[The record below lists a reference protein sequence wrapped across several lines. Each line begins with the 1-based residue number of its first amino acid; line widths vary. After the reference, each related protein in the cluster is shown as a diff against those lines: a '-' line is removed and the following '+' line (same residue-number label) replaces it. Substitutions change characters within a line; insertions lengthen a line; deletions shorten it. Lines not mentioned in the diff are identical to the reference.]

1 MQASQPKTA
10 LGIENFSELTLDD
23 PAFINSQPSKNPS
36 SPCSV
41 YSDYGSIPDE
51 DLINIDSNGNAPQ
64 SPIDNAFTHQAVS
77 RDSSNAGLID
87 DDLWRRLE
95 GVFPILP
102 DGLKSASFRV
112 AYEIT
117 RVFQHVE
124 VQVPWPDIRIP
135 PNHVLENYDKLWNF
149 LASLDILK
157 DKVLP
162 EKSSLEAWDVAVD
175 DYQKGSHGVV
185 LAGSLRFNPEST
197 GPFFCFQLKPLKLDR
212 SHRIG
217 RRLGH
222 SRFLEIDMPCLLTQR
237 VVWDW
242 FWHQQHV
249 LFGYSWKPFF
259 VKDVESRSP
268 KVEKSRPIER
278 EDDLHRVYF
287 FAVAGRGLKKV
298 SDPLQTPPETQKQLE
313 IPIGNLLDMIRPF
326 QENTAQPYLKLFAR
340 TSLALSRNIAT
351 LVLEQTQIRYV
362 ADIKPERHDHHDHL
376 EKQGQDSR
384 IMTDGAGRL
393 SPSFA
398 NKVRQLIGISYH
410 PSAFQGRIGSA
421 KGLWVVD
428 YNDTSNED
436 WIEISDSQRKWN
448 DRQGNHSEAHH
459 SSHRTFEVLEYA
471 RPLKPAKLNMQ
482 MLPIFIAQTKSTDL
496 LRQTLKTLMK
506 QGIWGEFSKLV
517 EAFKDPLLLQQW
529 TKRSSANTNDIL
541 RTGKIP
547 YRAGMPIS
555 SEDQLFMMLDAG
567 FTTDKNSF
575 MKRLARSLLIN
586 RLNEFGRKLNIPLT
600 RSTNVYIMADWW
612 GVLEPGE
619 VYLDFSSFVDDET
632 GIQGERLAGRELL
645 VARSPAHFSS
655 DIQKVKAVVRAEL
668 MGLKDIMIFST
679 KGSHPLADKLSGGDY
694 DGDKVFVCW
703 EPLIVDGF
711 TNAAVPAKPEL
722 AKEGWISKDKTT
734 YAELVRDQKDPVQHF
749 LEKSFEFNM
758 RETML
763 GICTIKKEKLC
774 YHSGTI
780 DRPNEIYWHTLLSEL
795 VDQAKSGTSFDENSL
810 KRFVKQFGPA
820 PSPEQIY
827 KRDDPVF
834 PDIPAHIIDFLAS
847 EAEKLIGECKAEFHA
862 AIPDPPHWDEDLV
875 RCYKHAR
882 KIENEDWK
890 FLLDQLDNDI
900 KEAKPLLARKFR
912 RDDESGQSFTPNL
925 LAAFEIYQEI
935 QPQSTNPLAQQLQDP
950 CWDPETTQWALLRAS
965 ALFASFSKASVSSY
979 VWWLAGR
986 QLAHLKAGY
995 GSRGV
1000 HAVTSGM
1007 YISKKTNN
1015 SMISRLRSENQGPVP
1030 GGALDEDDFV
1040 DET

>member
-1 MQASQPKTA
+1 M
-10 LGIENFSELTLDD
+10 GIANFSELTLDD
-23 PAFINSQPSKNPS
+23 DPAFIDSQPAKNPA

-51 DLINIDSNGNAPQ
+51 DLINIDCNGNASQ
-64 SPIDNAFTHQAVS
+64 APIDDAFTHQAVS
-77 RDSSNAGLID
+77 RDSANVGLEI

-102 DGLKSASFRV
+102 NGLKLASFRV

-117 RVFQHVE
+117 RVFQHVG
-124 VQVPWPDIRIP
+124 VQVPWPDIRFP
-135 PNHVLENYDKLWNF
+135 PNPILENYDKLWNF
-149 LASLDILK
+149 LANLDNLK

-162 EKSSLEAWDVAVD
+162 EKSSLEAWNVAVD
-175 DYQKGSHGVV
+175 DYQKGSYAVV
-185 LAGSLRFNPEST
+185 LAGSLRFNPDSR

-222 SRFLEIDMPCLLTQR
+222 SRFIEIDMPCLLVSGLPKSIPTRLMNQTQR

-242 FWHQQHV
+242 FWYQQHS
-249 LFGYSWKPFF
+249 LFGNAWKPFF
-259 VKDVESRSP
+259 VKDVESTSP
-268 KVEKSRPIER
+268 KIEKSRPIER
-278 EDDLHRVYF
+278 EVDLHRLQV
-287 FAVAGRGLKKV
+287 VASRKLAIHFKTHPKRK
-298 SDPLQTPPETQKQLE
+298 KQLE
-313 IPIGNLLDMIRPF
+313 ISIDTLLDMIRPS
-326 QENTAQPYLKLFAR
+326 QENIEQPYLKLFAR
-340 TSLALSRNIAT
+340 TSLAT
-351 LVLEQTQIRYV
+351 VVLEQTQIRYIK
-362 ADIKPERHDHHDHL
+362 DIEPERHGKHDKF
-376 EKQGQDSR
+376 EKQVQQDSLV
-384 IMTDGAGRL
+384 MTDGAGRL

-398 NKVRQLIGISYH
+398 NKLRQLIGVSYH

-436 WIEISDSQRKWN
+436 WIEISDSQRKWDN
-448 DRQGNHSEAHH
+448 RQGNHPEAHH
-459 SSHRTFEVLEYA
+459 ASHRTFEVLDYT
-471 RPLKPAKLNMQ
+471 RSLKPAKLNMQ
-482 MLPIFIAQTKSTDL
+482 MLPIFIAQTKSSDL

-506 QGIWGEFSKLV
+506 QGIWGELSKLV

-529 TKRSSANTNDIL
+529 TKRSTTNTNDIL
-541 RTGKIP
+541 RTGEIP

-586 RLNEFGRKLNIPLT
+586 RLNEFGRKLKIPLA

-619 VYLDFSSFVDDET
+619 VYLDFSSFVDDES

-655 DIQKVKAVVRAEL
+655 DIQKVKAVVKAEL

-703 EPLIVDGF
+703 EPLIVEGF

-722 AKEGWISKDKTT
+722 AKEGWISKDRTT
-734 YAELVRDQKDPVQHF
+734 YAELVKGQRDPIQYF

-774 YHSGTI
+774 YYSGTI
-780 DRPNEIYWHTLLSEL
+780 DKPNEIYWHTLLSEL
-795 VDQAKSGTSFDENSL
+795 VDQAKSGTSFDEDSL
-810 KRFVKQFGPA
+810 KRFVKRFGPA
-820 PSPEQIY
+820 PSPEQTY
-827 KRDDPVF
+827 KRDDP
-834 PDIPAHIIDFLAS
+834 
-847 EAEKLIGECKAEFHA
+847 LIGECKAEFHA
-862 AIPDPPHWDEDLV
+862 AIPDPPQWDEDLA

-882 KIENEDWK
+882 QIENEDWK
-890 FLLDQLDNDI
+890 SLLDQLDKDV
-900 KEAKPLLARKFR
+900 KDAKPLLARKFR

-935 QPQSTNPLAQQLQDP
+935 RPQSTNPLAQQLQDP
-950 CWDPETTQWALLRAS
+950 CWDPETTQWVLLRAS
-965 ALFASFSKASVSSY
+965 ALFASFSKSSVSSY

-995 GSRGV
+995 SSRGV
-1000 HAVTSGM
+1000 HAITSGI

-1015 SMISRLRSENQGPVP
+1015 SMISRLRSEKQGP
-1030 GGALDEDDFV
+1030 GLTADLNEDDIV
-1040 DET
+1040 DES